1 MQSLGTKIE
10 LKLDGRIVHHPGHNW
25 VAEKRLGNR
34 KSPSPMFQIAEKIP
48 ANIDLTPFLS
58 APDTIAPTSGRAYL
72 GTVCKYQ
79 GGYRASITE
88 KQSSIAATAGT
99 FVHELGHNLGM
110 IHDHSKNHTENAR
123 GCDGTGFMSY
133 GDHDDNWSDCSR
145 TDLLALYNQVLNNKY
160 GWSWCMAEPAQ
171 DVCAQ
176 LPDPPTT
183 EVCFKSQQFFF
194 FLFFN

>member
-1 MQSLGTKIE
+1 MESLGTKIE
-10 LKLDGRIVHHPGHNW
+10 LKLDGIVHHPGHNW
-25 VAEKRLGNR
+25 MAENKLGD
-34 KSPSPMFQIAEKIP
+34 SPMFHIAKDIS

-58 APDTIAPTSGRAYL
+58 APDTNAPTLGRGYL
-72 GTVCKYQ
+72 GSVCKFG

-110 IHDHSKNHTENAR
+110 IHDHSKEHQGNAR

-194 FLFFN
+194 FLFFNLHFC